1 MKTLLKSGLVAL
13 VAVAAT
19 LALLGL
25 ILCGFLKMEPNTIVQ
40 KMNSE
45 TAIYIFPAVVL
56 FEFYFL
62 TNDVLACLTEKYQ
75 LNVGLKFSEVRF
87 TYDLDNNNTHIPLK
101 SKLLQLYPLT
111 IALTLLGFVLV
122 LFTR

>member
-1 MKTLLKSGLVAL
+1 
-13 VAVAAT
+13 
-19 LALLGL
+19 
-25 ILCGFLKMEPNTIVQ
+25 
-40 KMNSE
+40 MNSE

-62 TNDVLACLTEKYQ
+62 TNDVLAYLTEKYQ